1 MQAKLNEAQ
10 QEFMRII
17 HGSLMRCDEMQSIRA
32 AIDLTPT
39 SIFLDMPNN
48 LIRFYDTW
56 GYPAPIVEGLGR
68 GHHHIWI
75 MFHRCGNWHRQ
86 YIIKTHERG

>member
-17 HGSLMRCDEMQSIRA
+17 HGSLMRRDETHSIRDSTYHTA
-32 AIDLTPT
+32 T

-56 GYPAPIVEGLGR
+56 GYPAPIIEGLGQR
-68 GHHHIWI
+68 RHHIWI
-75 MFHRCGNWHRQ
+75 MYHRCGSWNRQ
-86 YIIKTHERG
+86 YIIKKHGRG